1 MEGKIHNGS
10 GKGRFTIATN
20 WLSLKQNMNRLV
32 GFKLPGH
39 PADHLEGNIALVAV
53 LVLL

>member
-20 WLSLKQNMNRLV
+20 WLSLKAEYDRL
-32 GFKLPGH
+32 
-39 PADHLEGNIALVAV
+39 ALIQTP
-53 LVLL
+53 